1 MGSGLVLTCASPFF
15 LLKEMPVSKRSRS
28 VSLVLMSLAPVMLA
42 ACSQPTPPSPS
53 TPPKPKGPTAYETVN
68 NCVFDGNA
76 REVCENGYQTARAEA
91 LAAAPRFATG
101 EECALEFE
109 NCQAVPPAAPAV
121 AAAPGAGTASA
132 PAAASQSSGS
142 SFMPMMAGFMI
153 GQALGNSS
161 AGGGA
166 VGAGFDGR
174 RDDRRSSGSS
184 VAASSVLYRAR
195 GGQLSQVH
203 SLSGGGRS
211 VEPVKAR
218 TVTSANVAATKAAQ
232 AKAAQARAA
241 QAKAASSSRSVSR
254 SGFGGRS
261 GGFGG

>member
-1 MGSGLVLTCASPFF
+1 
-15 LLKEMPVSKRSRS
+15 MPVSKRSRS
-28 VSLVLMSLAPVMLA
+28 VSLALMSLAPVMLA

-68 NCVFDGNA
+68 DCVFDGNA

-109 NCQAVPPAAPAV
+109 NCQAVPAQAPAV
-121 AAAPGAGTASA
+121 AAAPTATSTAAQPTAGAT
-132 PAAASQSSGS
+132 QSNS

-195 GGQLSQVH
+195 GGQLSQVS

-241 QAKAASSSRSVSR
+241 QAKAASSTRSVSR